1 MFDAKLA
8 ADAKTLPMFCHSN
21 PKCWFCSRCQ
31 IPCFGPKSQ
40 MSGIWAVF
48 CWDYRECF
56 HIFVSDMRTLVTILY
71 WMLSVVVAALVV
83 SSAGYTFQESILMGT
98 MFLPGALAAKYLFP
112 KVSFKKRSEG
122 ILNVIYI
129 VLAILVLEY
138 LLIYATNIFIHT
150 LRLGTDDYDVIHYN
164 LPSPGIIAN
173 PVFISILVSILAIG
187 GSLID
192 RWLTV
197 KHPEIET
204 PVTFCSMRKKVTLL
218 PSEIVYVE
226 SCDTEVI
233 VHASD
238 GRALHNRT
246 PISQWEAL
254 LGPGFIR
261 IHRAFLVNSRYAKL
275 ESQDTVSVA
284 DTKLPVSRKYQKQLN
299 MLFQEN

>member
-1 MFDAKLA
+1 
-8 ADAKTLPMFCHSN
+8 
-21 PKCWFCSRCQ
+21 
-31 IPCFGPKSQ
+31 
-40 MSGIWAVF
+40 
-48 CWDYRECF
+48 
-56 HIFVSDMRTLVTILY
+56 MRTLVTILY
-71 WMLSVVVAALVV
+71 WMLSVVIAALVV

-192 RWLTV
+192 RWITV

-284 DTKLPVSRKYQKQLN
+284 DTKLPVSRKYQKQLKELQRDCN
-299 MLFQEN
+299 AYL

>member
-1 MFDAKLA
+1 
-8 ADAKTLPMFCHSN
+8 
-21 PKCWFCSRCQ
+21 
-31 IPCFGPKSQ
+31 
-40 MSGIWAVF
+40 
-48 CWDYRECF
+48 
-56 HIFVSDMRTLVTILY
+56 MRTLATILY
-71 WMLSVVVAALVV
+71 WMLSVLIAAFVV
-83 SSAGYTFQESILMGT
+83 SSAGYTFQESLLMGT
-98 MFLPGALAAKYLFP
+98 MFLPGALGAKYMLP

-122 ILNVIYI
+122 IQGVIYI

-138 LLIYATNIFIHT
+138 LLIIGTNSLIENMRHGIPFGQSSSFSQYYQIQ
-150 LRLGTDDYDVIHYN
+150 
-164 LPSPGIIAN
+164 LPSIMVN
-173 PVFISILVSILAIG
+173 PLFISILVSILAIG

-204 PVTFCSMRKKVTLL
+204 PITFCSMRKKVTLL

-238 GRALHNRT
+238 GRALQNRT

-275 ESQDTVSVA
+275 ESPDTVSVT
-284 DTKLPVSRKYQKQLN
+284 DTKLPVSRKYQKGLKDI
-299 MLFQEN
+299 FG

>member
-1 MFDAKLA
+1 
-8 ADAKTLPMFCHSN
+8 
-21 PKCWFCSRCQ
+21 
-31 IPCFGPKSQ
+31 
-40 MSGIWAVF
+40 
-48 CWDYRECF
+48 
-56 HIFVSDMRTLVTILY
+56 MRTLVTILY

-98 MFLPGALAAKYLFP
+98 MFLPGALAAKYFFP

-122 ILNVIYI
+122 VLNVIYI

-138 LLIYATNIFIHT
+138 LLIYATNIFIYNQRLG
-150 LRLGTDDYDVIHYN
+150 LRLGSGKDFYQTHHN
-164 LPSPGIIAN
+164 NMPSPGIIAN

-261 IHRAFLVNSRYAKL
+261 IHRAFLVNSRHAKQ
-275 ESQDTVSVA
+275 ESADTVSVA
-284 DTKLPVSRKYQKQLN
+284 DTKLPVSRKYQKHLKDLIPN
-299 MLFQEN
+299 S

>member
-1 MFDAKLA
+1 
-8 ADAKTLPMFCHSN
+8 
-21 PKCWFCSRCQ
+21 
-31 IPCFGPKSQ
+31 
-40 MSGIWAVF
+40 
-48 CWDYRECF
+48 
-56 HIFVSDMRTLVTILY
+56 MRTLVTILY
-71 WMLSVVVAALVV
+71 WMLSVVIAALVV
-83 SSAGYTFQESILMGT
+83 SSAGYHFPEAILMGT

-122 ILNVIYI
+122 VLDVIYI

-261 IHRAFLVNSRYAKL
+261 IHRAFLVNSRYAKQ
-275 ESQDTVSVA
+275 ESADTVSVA
-284 DTKLPVSRKYQKQLN
+284 DTELPVSRKYQKHLKELQRECNAIL
-299 MLFQEN
+299 LS

>member
-8 ADAKTLPMFCHSN
+8 ADAETLPMFCHSN
-21 PKCWFCSRCQ
+21 PKCQFWNRCQ
-31 IPCFGPKSQ
+31 IPRFGPKSQ

-98 MFLPGALAAKYLFP
+98 MFLPGALAAKYFFP

-122 ILNVIYI
+122 VLNVIYI

-138 LLIYATNIFIHT
+138 LLIFATNIFIHT

-204 PVTFCSMRKKVTLL
+204 PVTFCSMRRKVTLL

-284 DTKLPVSRKYQKQLN
+284 DTRLPVSRKYQKQLKE
-299 MLFQEN
+299 LL

>member
-1 MFDAKLA
+1 
-8 ADAKTLPMFCHSN
+8 
-21 PKCWFCSRCQ
+21 
-31 IPCFGPKSQ
+31 
-40 MSGIWAVF
+40 
-48 CWDYRECF
+48 
-56 HIFVSDMRTLVTILY
+56 MRTLVTILY
-71 WMLSVVVAALVV
+71 WMLSVVIAALVV
-83 SSAGYTFQESILMGT
+83 SSAGYDFPEAILMGT

-138 LLIYATNIFIHT
+138 LLIYATNIFIHNQ
-150 LRLGTDDYDVIHYN
+150 RMGWSGNDYYRNHYN
-164 LPSPGIIAN
+164 MPSPGIIVN

-254 LGPGFIR
+254 LGPGFVR
-261 IHRAFLVNSRYAKL
+261 IHRAFLVNSRYAKPV
-275 ESQDTVSVA
+275 SQDTVSVA
-284 DTKLPVSRKYQKQLN
+284 DTRLPVSRKYQSQIKDLIPN
-299 MLFQEN
+299 S